1 MNSLKLNFRKGLI
14 VLTLF
19 LSCSAI
25 AQNLQTQANQQPQK
39 GHALYK
45 QSKIYDSKTGAVE
58 KDIKNVGDKALDRA
72 NYEFE
77 RTKNPYTGSVPVD
90 IRKKEVIFSN
100 KITKGDDL
108 EKSIIQK
115 SSENGKS
122 FSYWKNRGPFN
133 VGGRTRALAID
144 KTNENVILAGGVSG
158 GLWRSENGGASWRQ
172 VTTSRQSPSITKII
186 QDPRPGK
193 HNTWYYTSGERLGNS
208 AGEGGAFYT
217 GTGVYKSING
227 GRTWR
232 LLASTD
238 DGNIQGASPFD
249 IVSSIAINPQNGD
262 VYLGTFDGVYR
273 SQDEGNSFTEVLEGG
288 FDNLCEVAVTSSGR
302 VYATIDNGGVPN
314 TGFFY
319 SDDNGENWTSI
330 TPQDLPATYGR
341 TIIEVDPSDENTVY
355 FLARNISTSSEA
367 FLYKYNADNTGN
379 PWTNL
384 SANLPIA
391 IGGAAGDLNLQG
403 GYNMVLQV
411 HPTDPELIFVGGT
424 NLYRTF
430 DGFSTQIARDGWVAG
445 YSPLSSGFGL
455 YTNQHPDQHELV
467 FYPSNPDR
475 VLSGNDGGVYVTE
488 NIRATNAGEPV
499 EWISLNNGYLTTQPY
514 HVAFDPEAN
523 SDDLVAGFQDNGTW
537 FTNSTD
543 PTSPWIS
550 DFGGDG
556 AYSAIA
562 DGGLTRYVSS
572 QRGNVYRFNFD
583 ESGTFQ
589 SFTRITPAGANGFS
603 FVNPFIL
610 DPNNDNI
617 MYMPVG
623 NRIWRN
629 NDLDEVP
636 LFSNGAATVNWIDL
650 PNSDTPSGTGITAVD
665 VSKYPVAN
673 RLYYGTNSGLI
684 YRMDNANIDSQE
696 AIDISTGKGL
706 PAGFVND
713 INVDPSNSD
722 RVIVTFSNYGIPS
735 LFLTE
740 DAGETWM
747 NISGN
752 LEENEDGSGNGP
764 SVRSTAF
771 LGSSAGFGARF
782 QRIFVATSTGL
793 FYTNRLNGVNT
804 RWTREFSAIG
814 NAVADEVVTRKDG
827 FVALAVHGNGLFS
840 ARFPI
845 NGNPLPES
853 NLTVAYLLDDIDANE
868 NDEDLIIDI
877 TGLFVQSE
885 GLPIAIEVV
894 NSNPDLV
901 TADLSGNIL
910 TISYAED
917 SLGQATIGLI
927 ASSGQEQVSE
937 GFTIIVS
944 EPSIYEQTEASVTSL
959 PSQFFTDFASLAQSA
974 DDFTIPE
981 GSTWNIDRILAFGG
995 VRNSPLFTSATIVI
1009 YEDNNGLPGTE
1020 IYNSGEIAPI
1030 SDVTDSNLNLQLP
1043 DIVTLES
1050 GSYWLSIYANLAFNP
1065 GGNQWFW
1072 SSQEGQIGSEPLF
1085 KDENNL
1091 FGTGAVDWTPTSIAL
1106 GRPPI
1111 DQIFQIFGEVQS
1123 TDITPLDAEAN
1134 NEGILTTIDSSLE
1147 TIVWPNPS
1155 TGIFNINYN
1164 QLGKGKV
1171 DIAIYDIAGRVVFQK
1186 SIADTKEP
1194 IQWQAANESSGFYF
1208 VKIIAEGQN
1217 ARTFKIMKK

>member
-1 MNSLKLNFRKGLI
+1 MNAFRLNLRKGFVI
-14 VLTLF
+14 SSLF
-19 LSCSAI
+19 FSYAAI
-25 AQNLQTQANQQPQK
+25 AQNLQTQVDPQPQK

-58 KDIKNVGDKALDRA
+58 SKVKQVGDKAEDRF

-77 RTKNPYTGSVPVD
+77 RTKNPFTGEVPLN
-90 IRKKEVIFSN
+90 IRKKEEAFSG
-100 KITKGDDL
+100 KIAVGDDL
-108 EKSIIQK
+108 QKAATQK
-115 SSENGKS
+115 SGINGKS

-144 KTNENVILAGGVSG
+144 RTNENVILAGGVSG
-158 GLWRSENGGASWRQ
+158 GLWRSQDGGASWRQ

-186 QDPRPGK
+186 QDPRPRK

-208 AGEGGAFYT
+208 AGAGGAFYT

-227 GRTWR
+227 GRTWK

-249 IVSSIAINPQNGD
+249 LVSSIAINPLNGD
-262 VYLGTFDGVYR
+262 IYLGTFDGVYR
-273 SQDEGNSFTEVLEGG
+273 SQDEGNSFIEVLEGG
-288 FDNLCEVAVTSSGR
+288 FDNICEVATTTTGR

-314 TGFFY
+314 TGYFF

-330 TPQDLPATYGR
+330 TPEDLPATYGR
-341 TIIEVDPSDENTVY
+341 SIIEVDPSDQNTVY
-355 FLARNISTSSEA
+355 FFSRDISAANEA
-367 FLYKYNADNTGN
+367 FLYKYDADTTET

-411 HPTDPELIFVGGT
+411 HPNDPNLIFVGGT

-430 DGFSTQIARDGWVAG
+430 DGFNTQIARDGWIAG

-475 VLSGNDGGVYVTE
+475 VLTGNDGGVYLTE
-488 NIRATNAGEPV
+488 NIRATDTGEPV
-499 EWISLNNGYLTTQPY
+499 EWTSLNNGYLTTQPY

-543 PTSPWIS
+543 GTSPWIS

-572 QRGNVYRFNFD
+572 QRGNIYRFNFD
-583 ESGTFQ
+583 ETGTYQ
-589 SFTRITPAGANGFS
+589 SFTRITPAGASGFS

-610 DPNNDNI
+610 DPSNDNI

-629 NDLDEVP
+629 NNLDGIP
-636 LFSNGAATVNWIDL
+636 LFSNGPATVNWVSL
-650 PNSDTPSGTGITAVD
+650 PNSDTPTDTGITALD
-665 VSKYPVAN
+665 ISKFPIAN

-684 YRMDNANIDSQE
+684 YKMDNANIDGQE
-696 AIDISTGKGL
+696 AVDIATGKGL
-706 PAGFVND
+706 PPGFVND

-722 RVIVTFSNYGIPS
+722 RVIVTFSNYGIQS
-735 LFLTE
+735 LFITE
-740 DAGETWM
+740 DAGETWT

-752 LEENEDGSGNGP
+752 LEENQDGSGNGP

-771 LGSSAGFGARF
+771 LGSSTGFGSRF

-793 FYTNRLNGVNT
+793 FYTNRLNGANT
-804 RWTREFSAIG
+804 RWNREFAVIG

-827 FVALAVHGNGLFS
+827 FVALAVHGNGVYS

-845 NGNPLPES
+845 SGNPLPES
-853 NLTVAYLLDDIDANE
+853 NLNVAYLLDDIKANE
-868 NDEDLIIDI
+868 NDEDLVIDI
-877 TGLFVQSE
+877 TGLFVQSQ
-885 GLPIAIEVV
+885 GLPISVELT
-894 NSNPDLV
+894 NSNPELV
-901 TADLSGNIL
+901 TATLSGNTL
-910 TISYAED
+910 TISYAPD
-917 SLGQATIGLI
+917 SLGQAAIGLI
-927 ASSGQEQVSE
+927 ASSSQEQVSE
-937 GFTIIVS
+937 GFTITVA
-944 EPSIYEQTEASVTSL
+944 EPSLYEQSQSSISSL
-959 PSQFFTDFASLAQSA
+959 PSQFFPDFASLAQSA
-974 DDFTIPE
+974 DDFIVPE
-981 GSTWNIDRILAFGG
+981 GNSWNINRVLASGTG
-995 VRNSPLFTSATIVI
+995 SSSSFTSATIVI
-1009 YEDNNGLPGTE
+1009 YSDDNGRPGAE
-1020 IYNSGEIAPI
+1020 VYNSGEITPI
-1030 SDVTDSNLNLQLP
+1030 SDSTDANLNLQLP
-1043 DIVTLES
+1043 EILALES
-1050 GSYWLSIYANLAFNP
+1050 GRYWLSVYANLAFNP

-1072 SSQEGQIGSEPLF
+1072 SAQEGQIGAEPLF
-1085 KDENNL
+1085 RDQNNL
-1091 FGTGAVDWTPTSIAL
+1091 FGTGAIDWTAGTVAFD
-1106 GRPPI
+1106 RPPI

-1123 TDITPLDAEAN
+1123 SEVAVEEVEAN
-1134 NEGILTTIDSSLE
+1134 EEGVLTTIDTNLK
-1147 TIVWPNPS
+1147 TIIWPNPS
-1155 TGIFNINYN
+1155 TDIFNINLKDFTDN
-1164 QLGKGKV
+1164 KADV
-1171 DIAIYDIAGRVVFQK
+1171 VIYDIAGRVVFRIN
-1186 SIADTKEP
+1186 SNDTSKTL
-1194 IQWQAANESSGFYF
+1194 QWQASGESSGFYF
-1208 VKIIAEGQN
+1208 VKITAEGQN
-1217 ARTFKIMKK
+1217 PKTFKVMKK